1 VDPELPHCVH
11 KQNPHQHTF
20 PFASAA
26 QNNIPK
32 QKTKK
37 NEHYASPSVSSSP
50 SLRLNEP

>member
-37 NEHYASPSVSSSP
+37 RALRKPVRLLLAEPAS
-50 SLRLNEP
+50 E